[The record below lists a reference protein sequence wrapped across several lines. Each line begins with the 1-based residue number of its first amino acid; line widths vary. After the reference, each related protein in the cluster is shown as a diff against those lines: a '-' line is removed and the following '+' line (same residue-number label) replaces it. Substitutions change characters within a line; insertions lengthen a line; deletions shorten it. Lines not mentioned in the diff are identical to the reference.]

1 MNRSL
6 LVLSLALAVTAAAP
20 PAKVA
25 PGTKKPATAASR
37 NAARVGASAS
47 ARDPLAPVTTRGN
60 AVEKSLS
67 AIVSEYARGLF
78 SFEPSFATTWGIHA
92 YDSKLADLSKPS
104 IDREVARTRRT
115 LAAAKA
121 LDASQLSDSARIDYD
136 FFTRQVEGHAFDLTE
151 IRRWENDPSTYNY
164 ADAIYALVA
173 RDFAPPEERLRLA
186 TERLRQVPRLLA
198 SAEKNLQNPPAMF
211 ANFASED
218 FQGTIDFLDQ
228 EVPVAFAA
236 VKDSALWKSYGEA
249 KSIAEDAT
257 RKYIAWIQ
265 SDLVPRAKGSYV
277 LGPERYTKKLHYDEM
292 VDIPLDS
299 LIHVGQAEMDR
310 LEARYAD
317 CAKRIDPKATPEEL
331 LERMRHDHPSASEL
345 IPYTTGLLE
354 DIRAYCISSQF
365 VGIPSEVRCTV
376 RPTPSFAAS
385 RSFASL
391 DSPGP
396 FETKATEAYYNIT
409 TPSAGWDSARVDQH
423 LQGYSR
429 WMLPSTSIHEAYPGH
444 YVNFLWAKRA
454 PSLVRQTMGCG
465 SFAEGWALYCEQAL
479 IDRGY
484 KKDDPRVE
492 FGMLRWALVRACR
505 FQVGIRV
512 HTKGMSMDD
521 AIAMFVRHA
530 HMEKANAEREAYRA
544 AFDPTYIVYTLGALQ
559 IRKLRDDVM
568 RAEGTSFELARFH
581 ERILSQ
587 GALPVTL
594 LRRMMLHDTGPSL

>member
-6 LVLSLALAVTAAAP
+6 LVLSLALALTAAAP
-20 PAKVA
+20 PARTH
-25 PGTKKPATAASR
+25 TK
-37 NAARVGASAS
+37 S
-47 ARDPLAPVTTRGN
+47 ARDPLAPVTSRGN
-60 AVEKSLS
+60 ATEKRLS

-78 SFEPSFATTWGIHA
+78 AFNPSFATTWGIHA
-92 YDSKLADLSKPS
+92 YDSKLEDASKPAL
-104 IDREVARTRRT
+104 DREVARARRT

-121 LDASQLSDSARIDYD
+121 IHASQLSDSARIDYD
-136 FFTRQVEGHAFDLTE
+136 FFTTQVEGHLFDLTE
-151 IRRWENDPSTYNY
+151 IRRWENDPGVYNY
-164 ADAIYALVA
+164 AGAIFALVA

-186 TERLRQVPRLLA
+186 TSRLLQVPRLLA
-198 SAEKNLQNPPAMF
+198 AGRKNLRNPPPIF
-211 ANFASED
+211 VNFAAED
-218 FQGTIDFLDQ
+218 FQGTIDFLDH
-228 EVPVAFAA
+228 EVPEAFAA
-236 VKDSALWKSYGEA
+236 VKDTALWNRYDEA
-249 KSIAEDAT
+249 KKIAEDAT
-257 RKYIAWIQ
+257 RSYMAWIK
-265 SDLVPRAKGSYV
+265 SDLTPRAKGTYV
-277 LGPERYTKKLHYDEM
+277 LGPERYAKKLHYDEM
-292 VDIPLDS
+292 VDVPLDS
-299 LIHVGQAEMDR
+299 LLRVGQEEMDR

-317 CAKRIDPKATPEEL
+317 CARRIDPKATPEEL

-345 IPYTTGLLE
+345 IPYTTSLLE
-354 DIRAYCISSQF
+354 DIRSYCITSHF
-365 VGIPSEVRCTV
+365 VGVPSEVRCIV
-376 RPTPSFAAS
+376 RPTPSFEAS

-391 DSPGP
+391 DAPGP
-396 FETKATEAYYNIT
+396 FETKADEAYYNIT

-465 SFAEGWALYCEQAL
+465 SFGEGWALYCEQAV
-479 IDRGY
+479 IDHGY

-512 HTKGMSMDD
+512 HTRGMSMDE
-521 AIAMFVRHA
+521 AIALFVQHA

-568 RAEGTSFELARFH
+568 RAEGTSFDLARFH

-587 GALPVTL
+587 GALPVAL
-594 LRRMMLHDTGPSL
+594 LRRMMLHDSGPSL